1 MRKIS
6 TIALGLLV
14 LNSCIPIRIAPSI
27 SDYKLTKGKRFKKG
41 LPEKTIFAFE
51 DPKEANEFYNYI
63 NTKFDLDDYHVDV
76 EVPFIIDDKEY
87 YFSFYEVEIPNK
99 SISLFPLIFDVGANV
114 ALGNDEFEPYAMN
127 NSDGITRVGYWY
139 IAIEVFSA
147 TEKDCLHEDSKS
159 RAIVLPYLRS
169 LKEEYLSTHNYNE
182 VVFKN

>member
-1 MRKIS
+1 MRKII

-41 LPEKTIFAFE
+41 LPEKTVFAFE
-51 DPKEANEFYNYI
+51 DPKEADAFYNYI
-63 NTKFDLDDYHVDV
+63 NTKYQLEDYYVDV
-76 EVPFIIDDKEY
+76 EVPFKIENKEY
-87 YFSFYEVEIPNK
+87 FLSFYEVEIPSKTLN
-99 SISLFPLIFDVGANV
+99 LLPMIFDA
-114 ALGNDEFEPYAMN
+114 ALIASDSDAILTDSYESRKGN
-127 NSDGITRVGYWY
+127 WY
-139 IAIEVFSA
+139 IAIEVFNG
-147 TEKDCLHEDSKS
+147 TEKDCLHEDSQS

>member
-1 MRKIS
+1 MRKI
-6 TIALGLLV
+6 TILVLGILV

-41 LPEKTIFAFE
+41 LPEKTVFAFE
-51 DPKEANEFYNYI
+51 DPKDTDAFYNYI
-63 NTKFDLDDYHVDV
+63 NTKYQLEDYYVDV
-76 EVPFIIDDKEY
+76 EVPFKVEDKEY
-87 YFSFYEVEIPNK
+87 FLSFYEVEIPDK
-99 SISLFPLIFDVGANV
+99 SLNLFTMAIDV
-114 ALGNDEFEPYAMN
+114 ALVA
-127 NSDGITRVGYWY
+127 SDGEPMLSDTYATREGNWY

-147 TEKDCLHEDSKS
+147 TEKDCLHEDSQS